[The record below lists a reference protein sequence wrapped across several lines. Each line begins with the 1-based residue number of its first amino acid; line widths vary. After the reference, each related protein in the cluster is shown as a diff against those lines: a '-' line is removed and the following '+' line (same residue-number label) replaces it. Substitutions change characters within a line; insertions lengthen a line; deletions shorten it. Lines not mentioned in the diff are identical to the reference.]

1 MAHNEAGQSLTRNF
15 GLLSRIHLR
24 KEAIMADDKTNRG
37 PQDRSR
43 INLSEDYEVRYLTD
57 KLGVSKAQLEE
68 TLKEAG
74 VSATAVEEAL
84 RKRALS

>member
-1 MAHNEAGQSLTRNF
+1 
-15 GLLSRIHLR
+15 
-24 KEAIMADDKTNRG
+24 MADDKTNRG

-43 INLSEDYEVRYLTD
+43 ISLSEDYEVQYWTD

-68 TLKEAG
+68 VVKEVG

>member
-1 MAHNEAGQSLTRNF
+1 
-15 GLLSRIHLR
+15 
-24 KEAIMADDKTNRG
+24 MADDKTNRG

-43 INLSEDYEVRYLTD
+43 INLGEDYEVRYWTD

-68 TLKEAG
+68 VVRDVG
-74 VSATAVEEAL
+74 PSASAVEEAL